1 MESKKKYWIT
11 FSIISVIISFIILLC
26 LYNFSDDKGYFGISQ
41 DSWNTIWGISQSG
54 LSLSLCGIVILMS
67 YGLILSRLIRI
78 FIYCTLIPYFIT
90 ALIYFVSCYSG
101 SYLLAPEQWE
111 TVWSWICVIVMLSGL
126 IFCFYILKKKRYA
139 T

>member
-11 FSIISVIISFIILLC
+11 FGAISIVTSFIILLC
-26 LYNFSDDKGYFGISQ
+26 LYNFSDDKGYLGISQ

-67 YGLILSRLIRI
+67 YGLILLRI
-78 FIYCTLIPYFIT
+78 MRPFIYCLIPYFI
-90 ALIYFVSCYSG
+90 AVLVYVVSCYSG

-111 TVWSWICVIVMLSGL
+111 NLWSWICVIVMLIGL
-126 IFCFYILKKKRYA
+126 IFCFYIIKKKNHA